1 MSQPPPGRQTAPFPL
16 GPGAGRHPSREL
28 APRAPT
34 RAQPAPGHTLAEA
47 LLHWGRTRP
56 SQPLLYFVDL
66 EERLTVLTAGCLL
79 HDAQRLGAHL
89 RARGVGRGDR
99 VVLSFDT
106 SPEFLEC
113 FLACGLVGAIPCLIE
128 LPSSKVSVHSW
139 GERLRAKLRLLG
151 ARAMLIDPDF
161 VDLAHEALAGYE
173 PEPGEQRPFVAI
185 PADLLTPEAEHV
197 LPPTLDPGET
207 AFIQFTSGTTDAPKG
222 VQISHRALLANC
234 AAIGE
239 GGGWDSDDL
248 MVCWLPLFHDMGL
261 VASVLASL
269 VHGLPTVLLPPF
281 GFLLKPSRWLW
292 AMHAFRA
299 TSCFAPNFAYQ
310 LCVKRIK
317 DAELEGL
324 DLSGWKRAYN
334 AAEFIHADTVHQ
346 FTDRLAPHGFN
357 PDAWRPSY
365 GLAELV
371 VGVTCR
377 MRGEPLRREVL
388 SREALSV
395 RREAVP
401 VPMSGSQPP
410 PGSLV
415 VLGVGRPL
423 KGVELKI
430 VDEEGRPVPE
440 RHEGEILLRGTSLF
454 SGYYQNDEATRAVL
468 RDGWLYTGDLGYLV
482 DGELF
487 ICGRSKDLIIKAGEN
502 HHPYTM
508 EDAAGRVAGVRVGCV
523 AAVGVN
529 NLQTGTEDIVI
540 VCETAERKPEVLRQ
554 LCKHVEE
561 TVFQS
566 AGVRPNRVL
575 PVPPQSL
582 PKTTSGKLK
591 RAAIRQDIAEFEAL
605 SLLVRP
611 PAPQAVVH

>member
-1 MSQPPPGRQTAPFPL
+1 
-16 GPGAGRHPSREL
+16 
-28 APRAPT
+28 
-34 RAQPAPGHTLAEA
+34 
-47 LLHWGRTRP
+47 
-56 SQPLLYFVDL
+56 
-66 EERLTVLTAGCLL
+66 VLTAGGLL
-79 HDAQRLGAHL
+79 HDALRLGANL
-89 RARGVGRGDR
+89 RARGVRRGDR

-113 FLACGLVGAIPCLIE
+113 FLACGLVGATPCLIE
-128 LPSSKVSVHSW
+128 LPSSKVSVQSW

-161 VDLAHEALAGYE
+161 ADLAHEALAEYAS
-173 PEPGEQRPFVAI
+173 EPGHEAPFVAV
-185 PADLLTPEAEHV
+185 PAELMADAEHFI
-197 LPPTLDPGET
+197 PPALDPDET

-239 GGGWDSDDL
+239 GGEWDSDDL

-269 VHGLPTVLLPPF
+269 VHGLPTALLPPF

-292 AMHAFRA
+292 VMHAFRA

-317 DAELEGL
+317 DAELDGL
-324 DLSGWKRAYN
+324 DLSAWKRAYN

-346 FTDRLAPHGFN
+346 FTERFGPHGFEKE
-357 PDAWRPSY
+357 AWRPSY
-365 GLAELV
+365 GMAEMV
-371 VGVTCR
+371 VGVTSR
-377 MRGEPLRREVL
+377 SRGELLRVETL
-388 SREALSV
+388 SRTALAT
-395 RREAVP
+395 RREAVL
-401 VPMSGSQPP
+401 VPQGTQADA
-410 PGSLV
+410 LV

-423 KGVELKI
+423 EGVELRI
-430 VDEEGRPVPE
+430 VDEEGHPVAE
-440 RHEGEILLRGTSLF
+440 RQEGEILLRGTSLF
-454 SGYYQNDEATRAVL
+454 SGYYQNPEATGAVL
-468 RDGWLYTGDLGYLV
+468 RDGWLYTGDLGYLA

-508 EDAAGRVAGVRVGCV
+508 ENAAGRVAGVRVGCV

-529 NLQTGTEDIVI
+529 NSQTGTEDIVI
-540 VCETAERKPEVLRQ
+540 VCETAETRPDVLRQ

-561 TVFQS
+561 TVFQG
-566 AGVRPNRVL
+566 AGVRPNRVV

-591 RAAIRQDIAEFEAL
+591 RAYIRQNIGEFEAL
-605 SLLVRP
+605 SLLVKP
-611 PAPQAVVH
+611 PAPLAVVH

>member
-1 MSQPPPGRQTAPFPL
+1 MSQEPLRRQTGPIAL
-16 GPGAGRHPSREL
+16 GPGAGRHPSRQL

-34 RAQPAPGHTLAEA
+34 RAWPAPVNTLAEA
-47 LLHWGRTRP
+47 VVHWGRTRP

-66 EERLTVLTAGCLL
+66 EERLTVLTAGDVL
-79 HDAQRLGAHL
+79 HNTLRLGANL
-89 RARGVGRGDR
+89 YARGVRHGDR

-113 FLACGLVGAIPCLIE
+113 FLACGLVGATPCLIE
-128 LPSSKVSVHSW
+128 LPSSKVSVQAW

-161 VDLAHEALAGYE
+161 VDMAHEALTEYT
-173 PEPGEQRPFVAI
+173 PEPGQAAPFVAV
-185 PADLLTPEAEHV
+185 PTDLVADAEPLT
-197 LPPTLDPGET
+197 PPTLDADET

-269 VHGLPTVLLPPF
+269 VHGLPTALMPPF

-317 DAELEGL
+317 DAELDGL
-324 DLSGWKRAYN
+324 ELSAWKRAYN

-346 FTDRLAPHGFN
+346 FTERFGPHGFE
-357 PDAWRPSY
+357 PEAWRPSY
-365 GLAELV
+365 GMAEMV

-377 MRGEPLRREVL
+377 VRGEPLRVETL
-388 SREALSV
+388 SRTALAT

-401 VPMSGSQPP
+401 VA
-410 PGSLV
+410 PGTRTDALV
-415 VLGVGRPL
+415 VHGVGRPL
-423 KGVELKI
+423 KGIELRI
-430 VDEEGRPVPE
+430 VDEEGHPVPE

-454 SGYYQNDEATRAVL
+454 SGYYQNPEATDAVL

-482 DGELF
+482 GSELF

-508 EDAAGRVAGVRVGCV
+508 ENAAGRVAGVRVGCV

-529 NLQTGTEDIVI
+529 NAQTGTEDIVI
-540 VCETAERKPEVLRQ
+540 VCETTESKPDALRQ

-561 TVFQS
+561 TVFQG
-566 AGVRPNRVL
+566 AGVRPNRVV

-591 RAAIRQDIAEFEAL
+591 RAYIRQNIEEFEAL
-605 SLLVRP
+605 SLLVKP
-611 PAPQAVVH
+611 PPPLAVVH